1 MTCGDYSGARY
12 LDRSRLPWAAHSKKQ
27 WNCEMPILELKGV
40 TKLFGKLA
48 AVEDIDLSVQKGE
61 VLGIC
66 GPNGSG
72 KTTLINVISGYYKPN
87 RGTVYLEGKKISGL
101 RPDQVA
107 TRGIGRTFQSNM
119 CFSEATV
126 LQSMLVGSFL
136 QYRANEWQA
145 FFETK
150 AYKERRKKVAAKAL
164 EILKLL
170 NLIHDANTPA
180 AGLPH
185 GHQRIF
191 GIAMALM
198 TNPSLLLLDEPTTGM
213 NHEEAVFVVEQIKKI
228 NEHGITVVLIEH
240 NMKVLLDVA
249 TRVVALNFGTK
260 IAEGKPKEVM
270 KNQAVIEAYL
280 GTETV

>member
-1 MTCGDYSGARY
+1 
-12 LDRSRLPWAAHSKKQ
+12 
-27 WNCEMPILELKGV
+27 MPLLELKGV
-40 TKLFGKLA
+40 TKLFGKLP
-48 AVEDIDLSVQKGE
+48 AVDDIDLSVQEGE

-72 KTTLINVISGYYKPN
+72 KTTLINVISGYYRPN

-107 TRGIGRTFQSNM
+107 ARGIARTFQANM
-119 CFSEATV
+119 CFHRATV
-126 LQSMLVGSFL
+126 LQNMLVGSFL
-136 QYRANEWQA
+136 QYKTNEWQA

-150 AYKERRKKVAAKAL
+150 TYKEKRKKIAAEVLK
-164 EILKLL
+164 ILKLL
-170 NLIHDANTPA
+170 NLDSDANMPA
-180 AGLPH
+180 AELPH

-213 NHEEAVFVVEQIKKI
+213 NRDEAVFVVDKIKKI
-228 NEHGITVVLIEH
+228 NERGITVILIEH
-240 NMKVLLDVA
+240 NMKVLLDLA
-249 TRVVALNFGTK
+249 TRAVVLNFGTK
-260 IAEGKPKEVM
+260 IAEGKPREVM
-270 KNQAVIEAYL
+270 KNHDVIEAYL

>member
-1 MTCGDYSGARY
+1 
-12 LDRSRLPWAAHSKKQ
+12 
-27 WNCEMPILELKGV
+27 MPLLELKGV
-40 TKLFGKLA
+40 TKLFGKLP
-48 AVEDIDLSVQKGE
+48 AVDNIDLSVQEGE
-61 VLGIC
+61 MLGIC

-87 RGTVYLEGKKISGL
+87 RGMVYLEGKKISGL
-101 RPDQVA
+101 RPDQVTA
-107 TRGIGRTFQSNM
+107 RGIGRTFQSNM
-119 CFSEATV
+119 CFAKATV

-136 QYRANEWQA
+136 QYKTNEWQA

-150 AYKERRKKVAAKAL
+150 AYKEKRKEVVSKAL

-170 NLIHDANTPA
+170 NLVSDANMPA

-213 NHEEAVFVVEQIKKI
+213 NHEEAAFIVDQVKKI
-228 NEHGITVVLIEH
+228 NERGITVILIEH
-240 NMKVLLDVA
+240 NMKVLLDLA
-249 TRVVALNFGTK
+249 TRAVVLNFGTK

-270 KNQAVIEAYL
+270 KNHDVIEAYL

>member
-1 MTCGDYSGARY
+1 
-12 LDRSRLPWAAHSKKQ
+12 
-27 WNCEMPILELKGV
+27 MPLLELKGV
-40 TKLFGKLA
+40 TKLFGKLP
-48 AVEDIDLSVQKGE
+48 AVDNIDLSVQEGE
-61 VLGIC
+61 MLGIC

-87 RGTVYLEGKKISGL
+87 RGMVYLEGKKISGL

-107 TRGIGRTFQSNM
+107 ARGIGRTFQSNM
-119 CFSEATV
+119 CFAKATV

-136 QYRANEWQA
+136 QYKTNEWQA

-150 AYKERRKKVAAKAL
+150 AYKEKRKEVVSKAL

-170 NLIHDANTPA
+170 NLVSDANMPA

-213 NHEEAVFVVEQIKKI
+213 NHEEAAFIVDQVKKI
-228 NEHGITVVLIEH
+228 NERGITVILIEH
-240 NMKVLLDVA
+240 NMKVLLDLA
-249 TRVVALNFGTK
+249 TRAVVLNFGTK

-270 KNQAVIEAYL
+270 KNHDVIEAYL

>member
-1 MTCGDYSGARY
+1 
-12 LDRSRLPWAAHSKKQ
+12 
-27 WNCEMPILELKGV
+27 MPILELKGV

-48 AVEDIDLSVQKGE
+48 ALEDIDLSVQEGE

-87 RGTVYLEGKKISGL
+87 RGTVYLGGKKISGL

-107 TRGIGRTFQSNM
+107 SRGIARTFQANM
-119 CFSEATV
+119 CFYSATV

-136 QYRANEWQA
+136 EYKTNELQA

-150 AYKERRKKVAAKAL
+150 AYKERRKEIAVKVM
-164 EILKLL
+164 ETLKLL
-170 NLIHDANTPA
+170 NILGDANLPA

-228 NEHGITVVLIEH
+228 NERGISVVLIEH

-249 TRVVALNFGTK
+249 TRAIVLNFGTK
-260 IAEGKPKEVM
+260 IAEGTPKEVM
-270 KNQAVIEAYL
+270 KDQAVIEAYL
-280 GTETV
+280 GTDTV

>member
-1 MTCGDYSGARY
+1 
-12 LDRSRLPWAAHSKKQ
+12 
-27 WNCEMPILELKGV
+27 MPLLELKGV
-40 TKLFGKLA
+40 TKLFGKLP
-48 AVEDIDLSVQKGE
+48 AVEDIDLSVQEGE

-107 TRGIGRTFQSNM
+107 ARGIARTFQANM
-119 CFSEATV
+119 CFSRATV
-126 LQSMLVGSFL
+126 LQNMLIGSFL
-136 QYRANEWQA
+136 QYKTNEWQA

-150 AYKERRKKVAAKAL
+150 TYKEKRKKIAAEVL
-164 EILKLL
+164 ETLKLL
-170 NLIHDANTPA
+170 NLVSDANMPA

-198 TNPSLLLLDEPTTGM
+198 TNPTLLLLDEPTTGM
-213 NHEEAVFVVEQIKKI
+213 NRDEAVFVVDQIKKI
-228 NEHGITVVLIEH
+228 NKRGITVILIEH
-240 NMKVLLDVA
+240 NMKVLLDLA
-249 TRVVALNFGTK
+249 TRAVVLNFGTK
-260 IAEGKPKEVM
+260 IAEGKPREVM
-270 KNQAVIEAYL
+270 KNQEVIEAYL

>member
-1 MTCGDYSGARY
+1 
-12 LDRSRLPWAAHSKKQ
+12 
-27 WNCEMPILELKGV
+27 MPLLELKGV
-40 TKLFGKLA
+40 TKFFGRLA

-87 RGTVYLEGKKISGL
+87 QGTVYLEGKKISGL

-107 TRGIGRTFQSNM
+107 ARGIARTFQANM
-119 CFSEATV
+119 CFYRATV
-126 LQSMLVGSFL
+126 LQNMLVGSFL
-136 QYRANEWQA
+136 QYKTNEWQA

-150 AYKERRKKVAAKAL
+150 NYKERRKEIAAKVL
-164 EILKLL
+164 ETLKLV
-170 NLIHDANTPA
+170 NLIGEANTPA
-180 AGLPH
+180 VDLPH
-185 GHQRIF
+185 GHQRVF

-213 NHEEAVFVVEQIKKI
+213 NHEEAVFAVDQIKKI
-228 NEHGITVVLIEH
+228 NERGITVILIEH
-240 NMKVLLDVA
+240 NMKVLLDLA
-249 TRVVALNFGTK
+249 TRAVVLNFGTK
-260 IAEGKPKEVM
+260 IAEGKPGEVM
-270 KNQAVIEAYL
+270 KNHDVIEAYL

>member
-1 MTCGDYSGARY
+1 MS
-12 LDRSRLPWAAHSKKQ
+12 L
-27 WNCEMPILELKGV
+27 LELKGV
-40 TKLFGKLA
+40 TKFFGKLA
-48 AVEDIDLSVQKGE
+48 AVDDIDLDVQKGE

-87 RGTVYLEGKKISGL
+87 RGAIYLEGKKISGL

-107 TRGIGRTFQSNM
+107 ARGIARTFQANM
-119 CFSEATV
+119 CFHRATV
-126 LQSMLVGSFL
+126 LQNMFVGSFL
-136 QYRANEWQA
+136 QYKTNEWQA

-150 AYKERRKKVAAKAL
+150 TYKERRKTIVAKVMDIL
-164 EILKLL
+164 ELL
-170 NLIHDANTPA
+170 NLARDANVPA
-180 AGLPH
+180 VDLPH

-213 NHEEAVFVVEQIKKI
+213 NHGEATLVVEQIRKI
-228 NEHGITVVLIEH
+228 NERGITVILIEH
-240 NMKVLLDVA
+240 NMKVLLDLA
-249 TRVVALNFGTK
+249 TRAVVLNFGTK
-260 IAEGKPKEVM
+260 IAEGKPREVM
-270 KNQAVIEAYL
+270 KKQDVIAAYL

>member
-1 MTCGDYSGARY
+1 
-12 LDRSRLPWAAHSKKQ
+12 
-27 WNCEMPILELKGV
+27 MPLLELKGV
-40 TKLFGKLA
+40 TKLFGKLP
-48 AVEDIDLSVQKGE
+48 AVEDIDLSVQEGE

-87 RGTVYLEGKKISGL
+87 RGTVYLEGKRISGL

-107 TRGIGRTFQSNM
+107 ARGIARTFQSNM
-119 CFSEATV
+119 CFYRATV
-126 LQSMLVGSFL
+126 LQNMFVGSFL
-136 QYRANEWQA
+136 QYKTNEWQA

-150 AYKERRKKVAAKAL
+150 TYKDKRKEIASKVL
-164 EILKLL
+164 ETLKLL
-170 NLIHDANTPA
+170 NLMSDANMPA
-180 AGLPH
+180 AELPH

-213 NHEEAVFVVEQIKKI
+213 NHEEAAFAVDKIKKI
-228 NEHGITVVLIEH
+228 NERGITVILIEH
-240 NMKVLLDVA
+240 NMKVLLDLA
-249 TRVVALNFGTK
+249 TRAVVLNFGTK
-260 IAEGKPKEVM
+260 IAEGKPREVM
-270 KNQAVIEAYL
+270 KEHAVIEAYL